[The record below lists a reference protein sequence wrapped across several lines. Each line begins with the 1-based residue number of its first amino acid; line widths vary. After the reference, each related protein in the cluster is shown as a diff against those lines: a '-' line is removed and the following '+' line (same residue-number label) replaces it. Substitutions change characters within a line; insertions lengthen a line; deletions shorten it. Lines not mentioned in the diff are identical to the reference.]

1 MTSSGTAEQGNR
13 EGFSPP
19 PRISFAISTKI
30 FNNDFDFKKLP
41 QD

>member
-1 MTSSGTAEQGNR
+1 MTSSGTAEQGDL
-13 EGFSPP
+13 EVFSPP

-30 FNNDFDFKKLP
+30 FNFDFKKLQ